1 VICRSKS
8 KDQAFLRNHLLD
20 VKRAQKLILRNIQA
34 PGDSVALTA
43 AVRDLHAGY
52 PGRFLTDVH
61 TRWPELWLNNP
72 YLTSLDLDEP
82 RVKVLDCEYPLIGFS
97 NQRPLHFLYGFIENL
112 NEQLGLQITPTQFKG
127 DIHLSDAEKAAPS
140 LVRQITGLEVP
151 YWLIVAGGKYDYTI
165 KWWHFRRW
173 QAVVDHFRGRLLFVQ
188 LGDPQHY
195 HPTLSGVLDLRGQ
208 TSLRDVVRLVYRAQ
222 GVLCPVTF
230 LMHLAAAVED
240 QPGAPKSRPCV
251 VVAGGR
257 EPPHWEAYPTHQF
270 IHTVGLLPCC
280 AQGGCW
286 RARSVPLED
295 GDEKDSPNYL
305 CVDVVDNLP
314 RCMDLISPET
324 VAGRIESYLAGLQLS
339 ELTASQSRC
348 LEPFLSRRI
357 KAPVRIPSRN
367 HDLSSVFA
375 LSKKLNLIT
384 KGSTY
389 AKQTD
394 TN

>member
-1 VICRSKS
+1 
-8 KDQAFLRNHLLD
+8 
-20 VKRAQKLILRNIQA
+20 VKRVQKLILSNLQA

-43 AVRDLHAGY
+43 AVRDLHACY
-52 PGRFLTDVH
+52 PGRFLTDVR

-72 YLTSLDLDEP
+72 HLTPLDLDDP
-82 RVKVLDCEYPLIGFS
+82 QVKVLDVQYPLIAFS
-97 NQRPLHFLYGFIENL
+97 NRRPLHFLYGFIEHL
-112 NEQLGLQITPTQFKG
+112 NEQLGLHITPTQFKG
-127 DIHLSDAEKAAPS
+127 DIHLSGAEKAAPS
-140 LVRQITGLEVP
+140 IVRQITGLDVP
-151 YWLIVAGGKYDYTI
+151 YWLIAAGGKYDCTI

-188 LGDPQHY
+188 LGDQQHY

-230 LMHLAAAVED
+230 LMHLAAAVET

-295 GDEKDSPNYL
+295 GDEKDNPNYL
-305 CVDVVDNLP
+305 CLDVVENLP
-314 RCMDLISPET
+314 RCMDLISAEA
-324 VAGRIESYLAGLQLS
+324 VASRIELCLGGLQLQ
-339 ELTASQSRC
+339 ELTASECRG
-348 LEPFLSRRI
+348 LAAFLSRQMM
-357 KAPVRIPSRN
+357 AAVRTPSSNRDHSQFFPKN
-367 HDLSSVFA
+367 D
-375 LSKKLNLIT
+375 KLNLIT
-384 KGSTY
+384 KGSVYENTRNNNR
-389 AKQTD
+389 D
-394 TN
+394 